1 MAECLQ
7 ETMLLLGSHQAQ
19 STENTDIFLSQYLF
33 NASPFWEEFLKFMI
47 NLKKNLGIDNIA
59 KLFQVPYSFI
69 SLIVSINKQGA
80 ECLLCD
86 KYYEHFDQHL
96 IIKHNFTEDQC
107 LEFYNIFEG
116 SFFPIPKNS
125 DVAFDEENEP
135 ANLEKI
141 SKNIENAQ
149 IDFFKY
155 CDTAEKIKRSNEERK
170 YAMCIDC
177 GQIMTMKKKLEH
189 DIMHKRTEKVE
200 CLGCQKICKR
210 KKFDNHLKICPRGRA
225 RMNRLKL

>member
-1 MAECLQ
+1 MAECFQ
-7 ETMLLLGSHQAQ
+7 ELTLLLSYQTQ
-19 STENTDIFLSQYLF
+19 FSENTDIILNQYII
-33 NASPFWEEFLKFMI
+33 NTSPFWEEFLKFI
-47 NLKKNLGIDNIA
+47 KDLKKIIGIDNIA
-59 KLFQVPYSFI
+59 KIFQVPHSFI
-69 SLIVSINKQGA
+69 SLILSIHKQGA
-80 ECLLCD
+80 ECLLCE

-96 IIKHNFTEDQC
+96 IIKHNFTEDQR
-107 LEFYNIFEG
+107 LEFYNIFEK
-116 SFFPIPKNS
+116 SFFPIPKS
-125 DVAFDEENEP
+125 VELAFEEENEP
-135 ANLEKI
+135 ANMEKI

-155 CDTAEKIKRSNEERK
+155 CDTAKSVKRNNEERK

-225 RMNRLKL
+225 KMNRLKL